1 MTPGNIIRL
10 LLLAAIWGSAFLCL
24 RIAVPVIGALQVTE
38 LRIVIAGFGMLAYA
52 RAMGIDCEW
61 KAMWKHYL
69 LIGIINSALPF
80 SLFAYGAEHLP
91 SSYEVIL
98 NSSSP
103 LFAAVFSALWLAE
116 RLTAPKVMGL
126 LTGALGVAFVA
137 GIAPPGTDLQFGISV
152 VACLAGAAC
161 YGLAGVYIRKFTPN
175 VKPAAMAGCSQ
186 VMAAVVM
193 APALGS
199 MPPAEAFTPAVIA
212 SLFTLSLLCSGAAY
226 LLYLRLLADAGPS
239 KALSVTFLMPVFG
252 MIWGALL
259 LHETVT
265 PGMIGGCALIVAGTA
280 CVLGFIGKERD
291 ASQACEEA

>member
-1 MTPGNIIRL
+1 MTTGNVIRL

-24 RIAVPVIGALQVTE
+24 RIAVPAVGVFQVTE
-38 LRIVIAGFGMLAYA
+38 LRILIAGIGMLAYA
-52 RAMGIDCEW
+52 RMTGVDCQW
-61 KAMWKHYL
+61 GSMWKHYL
-69 LIGIINSALPF
+69 VIGIINSALPF
-80 SLFAYGAEHLP
+80 TLFAYGAEHLP

-103 LFAAVFSALWLAE
+103 LFAAVFSALWLSE
-116 RLTAPKVMGL
+116 RLTTTKIMGL

-152 VACLAGAAC
+152 AACLAGAGC
-161 YGLAGVYIRKFTPN
+161 YGLAGVYIRKFTPD

-186 VMAAVVM
+186 MMAAVVM
-193 APALGS
+193 APALAT
-199 MPPAEAFTPAVIA
+199 MPSAEAFTLPVIA
-212 SLFTLSLLCSGAAY
+212 ALFTLSLLCSGAAY

-252 MIWGALL
+252 MFWGALL
-259 LHETVT
+259 LDETVT

-280 CVLGFIGKERD
+280 CVLGFVRKSG
-291 ASQACEEA
+291 AAQATA